1 MAMFEGKH
9 SRELQTYNGHDQEEF
24 VKQAQGE
31 INYSN
36 LQLQQS
42 IFPNNKSV
50 LLTFLQLQL

>member
-9 SRELQTYNGHDQEEF
+9 SKELQMCRGHEQEEF
-24 VKQAQGE
+24 VKQAQGK

-36 LQLQQS
+36 LQLQQN

-50 LLTFLQLQL
+50 LLTFL